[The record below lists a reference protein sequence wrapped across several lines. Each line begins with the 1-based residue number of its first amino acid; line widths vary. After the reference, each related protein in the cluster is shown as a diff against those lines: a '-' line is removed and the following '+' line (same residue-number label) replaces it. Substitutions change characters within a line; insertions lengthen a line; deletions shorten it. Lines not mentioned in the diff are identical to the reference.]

1 MSHPREETSSVL
13 KADLDHVWH
22 PLTQHKKLADRPPK
36 MMVRGEGATI
46 TDAKGN
52 DYLDGMAGLWCVN
65 VGYGR
70 SEIAEAVYQQLL
82 ELPYYPHTQA
92 NPPASRLAERLSEL
106 TGGEPSR
113 SYFVNSGTEAN
124 EAAFKLARQYQRQVH
139 PTEPRHKVVSRY
151 LSYHGTSLSTLAAG
165 AFPERKSKFEPLPG
179 DVVHVPPV
187 YCYRCPFGLS
197 YPSCDLACAKQVEY
211 AIQAEGPETVG
222 AVVVEPV
229 SSAVGVLVPP
239 PEYLS
244 EVAAACERHG
254 VLLIVDEVINGFGRT
269 GAWFAHQHFGVT
281 PDLLCIAKGLT
292 SGYQPLGAVMATT
305 GVFDAFLGEPG
316 EHKEA
321 LQVNTW
327 GGHAAACAGALANL
341 EIMTAEELPKR
352 AAYTGTYLL
361 EQLRELLELPIV
373 GDVRGLGLLLAVEL
387 VEEKEARTPLSG
399 ARVAAVVGACSERG
413 VIVGRSTGTGA
424 GLGNCI
430 VLAPPLVLS
439 EAEADRIVEVL
450 TNALKV
456 MSDE

>member
-1 MSHPREETSSVL
+1 MSSVL

-22 PLTQHKKLADRPPK
+22 PLTQHKKLAEHPPK
-36 MMVRGEGATI
+36 VMVKGRGATI
-46 TDAKGN
+46 TDSAGN

-70 SEIAEAVYQQLL
+70 SEIAEAVYEQLL

-92 NPPASRLAERLSEL
+92 NPPASQLAERLAEL
-106 TGGEPSR
+106 TGGEPGR

-124 EAAFKLARQYQRQVH
+124 EAAFKLARQYQRQQH
-139 PTEPRHKVVSRY
+139 PNEPRHKTVSRY

-211 AIQAEGPETVG
+211 AIQSEGPETVG

-239 PEYLS
+239 PEYLP
-244 EVAAACERHG
+244 EVAAACKRHG

-269 GAWFAHQHFGVT
+269 GAWFAHQHFEVT

-305 GVFDAFLGEPG
+305 EVFDAFLGEPG
-316 EHKEA
+316 ENKEA

-327 GGHAAACAGALANL
+327 GGHAAACAGALSNL
-341 EIMTAEELPKR
+341 EIMTKEELPRR
-352 AAYTGTYLL
+352 AAETGAYLL
-361 EQLRELLELPIV
+361 EQLRGLLELPVV
-373 GDVRGLGLLLAVEL
+373 GEVRGLGLLIALEL
-387 VEEKEARTPLSG
+387 VEDKESKVPLSG
-399 ARVAAVVGACSERG
+399 ARVVAVVRSCLERG
-413 VIVGRSTGTGA
+413 VIVGRSAGSGA
-424 GLGNCI
+424 GLGNCV
-430 VLAPPLVLS
+430 VLAPPLVLT
-439 EAEADRIVEVL
+439 EAEADQIVAVL
-450 TNALKV
+450 GAALQ
-456 MSDE
+456 EP